1 MSKRRKKTYTS
12 EQRATAVKI
21 AKESEGK
28 SIGQVAGELG
38 VSESALRKWMR
49 QHEIDAGGGRPGQ
62 LTTEEQAEVRA
73 LRKELKRVT
82 MERDFLKKAAVFF
95 AKDHSS

>member
-1 MSKRRKKTYTS
+1 MTKKRRRTFTQ

-21 AKESEGK
+21 ARESRDK
-28 SIGQVAGELG
+28 PIGQVAGELG

-49 QHEIDAGGGRPGQ
+49 QHSIDDPNSPLA
-62 LTTEEQAEVRA
+62 TEQQAELRA

-82 MERDFLKKAAVFF
+82 MERDFLKRAAVFF